1 MDNRGNLQSDSN
13 NWQTIYHDM
22 AVLIGEDNAL
32 KIYNH
37 YRGMLVNFPMKLLFK
52 EGLENVIK
60 AEYNGKNVNDLARKH
75 GYSARQ
81 INRVVKNTVKI
92 KKGEKQ

>member
-1 MDNRGNLQSDSN
+1 MDNRENLQSDSN
-13 NWQTIYHDM
+13 NWQTIYHEM

-37 YRGMLVNFPMKLLFK
+37 YRGMLVNFPMKLLSK

-81 INRVVKNTVKI
+81 INRVVKNVVKSNN
-92 KKGEKQ
+92 